1 MLIKELEDLARQELE
16 EEKIDI
22 AKDVL
27 KSRITEIDNAEK
39 ILSKLKRQYI
49 SFLGKSVDDIV
60 DEVENGNIRF

>member
-27 KSRITEIDNAEK
+27 KSRIVEIDNAEK
-39 ILSKLKRQYI
+39 ILAKLKQQY
-49 SFLGKSVDDIV
+49 FDLLDQSVDDIANG
-60 DEVENGNIRF
+60 VENGNIRF